1 MHDTRAP
8 DHVVWVTFEA
18 PSPCPHCH
26 TQVIMLHSQEV
37 LNMSTRPGIHHLQC
51 TLACCTCTV
60 MCVSPHV
67 ACCTCTVMCVS
78 PRDIGLCGYVYASLV
93 LSIYMYTVHG
103 AGVQVFC
110 WCMYFWYM
118 YMYMYVYM
126 FCQGY

>member
-1 MHDTRAP
+1 
-8 DHVVWVTFEA
+8 
-18 PSPCPHCH
+18 
-26 TQVIMLHSQEV
+26 MLHSQEV

-67 ACCTCTVMCVS
+67 ACCTCTVMCVF

-103 AGVQVFC
+103 AGVQVFLLVYVFLVHVHVC
-110 WCMYFWYM
+110 VHVLSRLLMVLSFSLYFINAL
-118 YMYMYVYM
+118 
-126 FCQGY
+126 